1 MGAAEPLAI
10 AGQGHFFAGIR
21 QHTGQYGTA
30 VTGMHVDYQVPAEQR
45 HQYPLVLVGGGQGLD
60 FLTTPDGR
68 PGWATLFLAAGYAVY
83 VVDRPGVGR
92 SPYHPDLFGAL
103 SPPPGYGSTV
113 AGFAA
118 PVGGATGG
126 ATGGDPPYP
135 QAAQHSQWPGSGL
148 PGDHALDQFLAG
160 QEAMAGDLE
169 SAQQAMRGAGADLL
183 DRIGPAVLVTHS
195 AGSAFGWLVADAR
208 PNLVKAIVAVEPLG
222 PPFACLPGLGS
233 LRWGLTAVP
242 VGYEPPAAEPDDLR
256 RELLPAPEPGLI
268 DAYVQAEPA
277 RTIPALR
284 GLAVAVVAAEA
295 SRFAQYSHAVAGFL
309 RQAGADVTHLRLAEH
324 GIHGNGHLMML
335 ERNNAEIA
343 DAIDAWVSART
354 PA

>member
-1 MGAAEPLAI
+1 MDTGGPLAI
-10 AGQGHFFAGIR
+10 AGQGHFFAGVR
-21 QHTGQYGTA
+21 KHKGRYGTA
-30 VTGMHVDYQVPAEQR
+30 VTGMHVAYQVPVAER
-45 HQYPLVLVGGGQGLD
+45 HQYPLVMVHGGGGQGLD

-83 VVDRPGVGR
+83 VVDRPGMGR
-92 SPYHPDLFGAL
+92 SPYHPDLFGPL
-103 SPPPGYGSTV
+103 SPPPGYDSMV

-118 PVGGATGG
+118 PAGGA
-126 ATGGDPPYP
+126 AEEDPPYP
-135 QAAQHSQWPGSGL
+135 QARLHDQWPGSGL
-148 PGDHALDQFLAG
+148 PGDPALDQFLAG

-169 SAQQAMRGAGADLL
+169 SAQEAMREAGADLL

-195 AGSAFGWLVADAR
+195 IGGAFGWLVADAR

-222 PPFACLPGLGS
+222 PPFADLPGIGS

-242 VGYEPPAAEPDDLR
+242 VGYEPPAGDPAELR
-256 RELLPAPEPGLI
+256 RELLPAPEPGLA
-268 DAYVQAEPA
+268 DAYVQADPA
-277 RTIPALR
+277 RQIPGLR
-284 GLAVAVVAAEA
+284 GLPVAVVTAEA
-295 SRFAQYSHAVAGFL
+295 SRFAQFGHAVAAFL
-309 RQAGADVTHLRLAEH
+309 RQAGADVTDLRLAGH

-343 DAIDAWVSART
+343 SAIDAWITART